1 MARFVEK
8 PAHILNPSVF
18 HFCFQNV
25 FVLLKM
31 AMWEPICLLG
41 INSKIVDY
49 LQEIFINIAQTCTY
63 TNLDI
68 MFEIN

>member
-1 MARFVEK
+1 MAHCVEK
-8 PAHILNPSVF
+8 PAHVLNSSVF

-49 LQEIFINIAQTCTY
+49 L
-63 TNLDI
+63 
-68 MFEIN
+68 